1 MKKSGRK
8 VTAMLLAAALTV
20 SGLPGL
26 LAAEAEAAAL

>member
-8 VTAMLLAAALTV
+8 ATAMLLAAALTV

-26 LAAEAEAAAL
+26 LAAEAV